1 MSRSTLGHIG
11 CWRASFLASL
21 AFAAESLGGICWSLH
36 QVVVLLGI
44 PSSGHEGLTNSRLRR
59 RQNSGVLRTVGRS
72 TRPASA
78 LAGSALK
85 FLRGTTGLFRSC
97 TRSRA
102 FSLTVEKRN
111 VESGLCQPFGLPP
124 CYPHLSRRSTRSA
137 NSTGTFSSIGILGSE
152 MPAFVVHITC
162 PAAAWTRSTWGTYI
176 TKRCEQGDSLLCWA
190 LSDRGCVR
198 RETWAETINLGEGC
212 GFVRAGQSCFQGTPM
227 RIKIRNMGCVFEMD
241 SRLVHALEEAGMD
254 ATLYIMYC
262 LGQETP
268 DSWRRLSCAGS
279 KSQKLR
285 GSEVR
290 SGVKLQVLRNCREV
304 SHRNGR
310 APILRHLR
318 AARQMDAM
326 GAESS
331 VFRNPSLLRM

>member
-1 MSRSTLGHIG
+1 MLALRTASRERQMSRSTLGHIG

-36 QVVVLLGI
+36 QVVVLLSI
-44 PSSGHEGLTNSRLRR
+44 PSSGHGGLTNSRLRR

-85 FLRGTTGLFRSC
+85 FLRSTTGLFRSC

-212 GFVRAGQSCFQGTPM
+212 GFVRAGQSCFHGTPM
-227 RIKIRNMGCVFEMD
+227 RIKIRNVGCVFEMD

-254 ATLYIMYC
+254 ATFILCIASARKLPI
-262 LGQETP
+262 LGGGLAA
-268 DSWRRLSCAGS
+268 RGAKVRSCAG
-279 KSQKLR
+279 
-285 GSEVR
+285 
-290 SGVKLQVLRNCREV
+290 VK
-304 SHRNGR
+304 
-310 APILRHLR
+310 
-318 AARQMDAM
+318 
-326 GAESS
+326 
-331 VFRNPSLLRM
+331 